1 MRWRCEGRLK
11 NAIGWCGIT
20 SSTVVRRYKILA
32 SEYATMTTQTID
44 ARFRML
50 YGIVNAAAVANHLF
64 GESKVNE
71 SQMTTPINDDVGSLD
86 IAM

>member
-1 MRWRCEGRLK
+1 M
-11 NAIGWCGIT
+11 
-20 SSTVVRRYKILA
+20 
-32 SEYATMTTQTID
+32 ID
-44 ARFRML
+44 IRFRML
-50 YGIVNAAAVANHLF
+50 YGIVNAAAAAANHLF